1 VRFDLDRYPRT
12 QIDWVDAAR
21 IQPWRCPEAEI
32 WTEFASEDDLPG
44 LLAVLQMTE
53 PEMFSLM
60 GAVERLDGLDW
71 MRGEG
76 AGWVMPA
83 FTWGGPGRF
92 NDASFG
98 CFYAARELE
107 TAVAET
113 VHHQERFLRST
124 SEPSVEVRMRVLR
137 ADLRSGHLVELGES
151 PDPPELYHPDNY
163 STSQAFGATVRAAG
177 VPGIVYQSARR
188 RGGLCAAIYQPAV
201 VERCVSAEALAYLWD
216 GVRIHRVET
225 RSPLEWLGTT
235 GA

>member
-1 VRFDLDRYPRT
+1 MRFDLDRYPRT
-12 QIDWVDAAR
+12 QIAWVDAAR
-21 IQPWRCPEAEI
+21 IQPWRHPEAEI
-32 WTEFASEDDLPG
+32 WAELAGEDDLPG

-124 SEPSVEVRMRVLR
+124 NEPSVEVRMRVLH
-137 ADLRSGHLVELGES
+137 ADLRSNPMVRLGET
-151 PDPPELYHPDNY
+151 PDPPELYHPDDY
-163 STSQAFGATVRAAG
+163 RTPQTFGATVRAAG
-177 VPGIVYQSARR
+177 LPGIAYQSVRR
-188 RGGLCAAIYQPAV
+188 RGGLCAALYQPTT
-201 VERCVSAEALAYLWD
+201 VERCVSGEALAYLWD
-216 GVRIHRVET
+216 GARIHSVET
-225 RSPLEWLGTT
+225 RTSLDWLDPAGP
-235 GA
+235 